1 MDGTDLFSSL
11 LNDPAALQSAI
22 SMASSLLSGAAGGN
36 APSAAPSGGAVSPA
50 APTGASAFVP
60 PGAPGAP
67 DAPGGSGTLGASAPT
82 YDPSA
87 DLMRAA
93 MPVLGRIAKSAQSA
107 VTPEKRNLLNAVKPF
122 VGTHTAQQI
131 DHGMKLVSLA
141 RMASAAM
148 NQLGGEE
155 GGHV

>member
-36 APSAAPSGGAVSPA
+36 APSAAPSSGAVSPA

-60 PGAPGAP
+60 P
-67 DAPGGSGTLGASAPT
+67 DAPRGSGTSGASAPT

-93 MPVLGRIAKSAQSA
+93 MPVLGRIARSAQSA

>member
-22 SMASSLLSGAAGGN
+22 SMASSLLSGAAAGGN

-60 PGAPGAP
+60 PGAP
-67 DAPGGSGTLGASAPT
+67 DAPGGSGTSGASAPT

-93 MPVLGRIAKSAQSA
+93 MPVLGRIARSAQSA

>member
-36 APSAAPSGGAVSPA
+36 APSAAPSSGAVSPA

-60 PGAPGAP
+60 PGAP
-67 DAPGGSGTLGASAPT
+67 DAPGGSGTAGASAPT

-93 MPVLGRIAKSAQSA
+93 MPVLGRIARSAQSA

>member
-60 PGAPGAP
+60 PS
-67 DAPGGSGTLGASAPT
+67 APGGSGTSGASAPT

-93 MPVLGRIAKSAQSA
+93 MPVLGRIARSAQSA

>member
-60 PGAPGAP
+60 PGAP
-67 DAPGGSGTLGASAPT
+67 DAPGGSGTSGASAPT
-82 YDPSA
+82 YDPST

-93 MPVLGRIAKSAQSA
+93 MPVLGRIARSAQSA

>member
-60 PGAPGAP
+60 PSAPGT
-67 DAPGGSGTLGASAPT
+67 PGGSGTAGASAPT

>member
-22 SMASSLLSGAAGGN
+22 SMASSLLSSAAAGGN

-60 PGAPGAP
+60 P
-67 DAPGGSGTLGASAPT
+67 DALRSSGTSGASAPT

-93 MPVLGRIAKSAQSA
+93 MPVLGRIAKSAQTA

>member
-22 SMASSLLSGAAGGN
+22 SMASSLLSGAAAGGN

-60 PGAPGAP
+60 P
-67 DAPGGSGTLGASAPT
+67 DALRSSGTSGASAPT

-93 MPVLGRIAKSAQSA
+93 MPVLGRIAKSAQTA

>member
-1 MDGTDLFSSL
+1 
-11 LNDPAALQSAI
+11 
-22 SMASSLLSGAAGGN
+22 
-36 APSAAPSGGAVSPA
+36 
-50 APTGASAFVP
+50 
-60 PGAPGAP
+60 
-67 DAPGGSGTLGASAPT
+67 
-82 YDPSA
+82 
-87 DLMRAA
+87 MRAA
-93 MPVLGRIAKSAQSA
+93 MPVLGRIARSAQSA

>member
-22 SMASSLLSGAAGGN
+22 AMASSLLSGAAAGGN

-60 PGAPGAP
+60 P
-67 DAPGGSGTLGASAPT
+67 DATRGSGTSGASAPT

-93 MPVLGRIAKSAQSA
+93 MPVLGRIARSAQSA

-122 VGTHTAQQI
+122 VSEEAVQQI
-131 DHGMKLVSLA
+131 DHGMRLVMLA
-141 RMASAAM
+141 HVAAAVM
-148 NQLGGEE
+148 GQLGQEMREDGQN
-155 GGHV
+155 V

>member
-60 PGAPGAP
+60 PAAP
-67 DAPGGSGTLGASAPT
+67 DAPRGSGTSGASAPT

>member
-60 PGAPGAP
+60 PAAPG
-67 DAPGGSGTLGASAPT
+67 APGGSGTAGASAPT

-93 MPVLGRIAKSAQSA
+93 MPVLGRIARSAQSA